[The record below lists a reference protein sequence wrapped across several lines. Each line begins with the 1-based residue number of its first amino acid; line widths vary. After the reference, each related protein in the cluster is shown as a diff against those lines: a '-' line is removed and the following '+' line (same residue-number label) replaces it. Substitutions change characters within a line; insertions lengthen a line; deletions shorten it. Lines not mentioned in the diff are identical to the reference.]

1 MTTIN
6 QVTDEMIDAGVIEL
20 TKDSY
25 NADIYAAPSR
35 GVLEKFC
42 KFVTK
47 FRRDNLAFKTVP
59 SEVVDIVN
67 IINDLLEE
75 YAYDPATIS
84 FSDIEERAFD
94 LDIRSDTWNKYLAV
108 FRNLDESIQLV
119 KLGTNLGFKIHK
131 RPFATLHKN
140 INIMSKFGN

>member
-1 MTTIN
+1 MQIST
-6 QVTDEMIDAGVIEL
+6 
-20 TKDSY
+20 
-25 NADIYAAPSR
+25 APSR

-59 SEVVDIVN
+59 TEVVDIVN

-84 FSDIEERAFD
+84 FSDIEERALIWIFA
-94 LDIRSDTWNKYLAV
+94 LILGI
-108 FRNLDESIQLV
+108 SI
-119 KLGTNLGFKIHK
+119 
-131 RPFATLHKN
+131 
-140 INIMSKFGN
+140 